1 MEGQTDR
8 LIGGLTDRSK
18 NRHTDEQLI
27 DQTYIQTDRD
37 MLEGLTRE
45 STDKKMERTDR
56 WTKRLAV
63 QQTHGQIEL
72 RVEEGIMSIDLW
84 LYASA
89 RVYTACSPFPF
100 RSA

>member
-1 MEGQTDR
+1 MEGQTVR

-27 DQTYIQTDRD
+27 DQTYKQTDRD

-45 STDKKMERTDR
+45 LTDKKMERTDR

-63 QQTHGQIEL
+63 RRTHGQIE
-72 RVEEGIMSIDLW
+72 
-84 LYASA
+84 
-89 RVYTACSPFPF
+89 
-100 RSA
+100 

>member
-1 MEGQTDR
+1 MEGQTNR

-56 WTKRLAV
+56 WTKRLTSSSTNAW
-63 QQTHGQIEL
+63 TDRIT
-72 RVEEGIMSIDLW
+72 SIHATRGGW
-84 LYASA
+84 MIG
-89 RVYTACSPFPF
+89 
-100 RSA
+100 